1 MNQELPREVY
11 AVGAVRAGATHE
23 TPLSAGEGIGVAPLT
38 VLDADGERA
47 LPVFTTPEKAER
59 GIEHFMTEEE
69 RTNNPVG
76 AAAVELEALVE
87 TMRRPAE
94 GSPKVDYIGID
105 MGEGGIYPLIRL

>member
-1 MNQELPREVY
+1 M
-11 AVGAVRAGATHE
+11 GAVRAGATHE

-38 VLDADGERA
+38 VFDADGERA
-47 LPVFTTPEKAER
+47 LPVFTTPEKAEL

-76 AAAVELEALVE
+76 AAAVELEVLVE
-87 TMRRPAE
+87 TMRRPA

-105 MGEGGIYPLIRL
+105 MGEGGVYPLIRL